1 VSEVL
6 GTAIDLWP
14 VTLLIGLALLWF
26 AWKRLS
32 GRLRVFVM
40 MTGGSLVLFLLSVL
54 LYNGISWFSGQ
65 VLGKPGIEE
74 PLLFIVAALIC
85 PLAFV
90 VGIVGALVTRF
101 RQGSL
106 PR

>member
-1 VSEVL
+1 VSEVF

-14 VTLLIGLALLWF
+14 VTLVIGLALLWL

-40 MTGGSLVLFLLSVL
+40 MAGGSLVLFLLSVAL
-54 LYNGISWFSGQ
+54 HNGVARFAGQ
-65 VLGKPGIEE
+65 VLGKPDVEE
-74 PLLFIVAALIC
+74 PLFFIVAAVVC
-85 PLAFV
+85 PLAF
-90 VGIVGALVTRF
+90 IVGVAGAAVTWF
-101 RQGSL
+101 RRCSA